1 MKEIPGCKIE
11 EVVIPPNALKKR
23 IYLYNQAHQ
32 LNLKEFSKK
41 VNIPYRTL
49 TRMTTNNLVSQDPKY
64 YLQLEQTLNCDYIDL
79 YFMNSKELFNY
90 EIRVFELI
98 SMLINRVQY
107 EINHEYVSKHDF
119 FSYVYNTYS
128 PILNSILDL
137 LECCWNNMRINAV
150 SSKLNVINSK
160 LQALIVS
167 AKLGKDGSKQ
177 YRVDLLSEYFSL
189 VISSQI
195 EWFKN
200 NCTSQVF
207 LSEKS
212 CYLRDKNY
220 LCDKEF
226 LISSTSSLINVFGQ
240 LVIRDITFWFAI
252 FDN

>member
-1 MKEIPGCKIE
+1 MKRIPGNKIE
-11 EVVIPPNALKKR
+11 EVIIPPNALKKR

-49 TRMTTNNLVSQDPKY
+49 TRMIANNLVSQDPKY
-64 YLQLEQTLNCDYIDL
+64 YLQLEQVLNCDYIDL
-79 YFMNSKELFNY
+79 YFINSKELFNY
-90 EIRVFELI
+90 EIRVFEMI
-98 SMLINRVQY
+98 STLINHVQY
-107 EINHEYVSKHDF
+107 EVNHEYVGKHDF

-128 PILNSILDL
+128 PVLNSILDL
-137 LECCWNNMRINAV
+137 LECCWNNMKINAV
-150 SSKLNVINSK
+150 SSKLNIINSK

-167 AKLGKDGSKQ
+167 AKLSKDGTKL

-189 VISSQI
+189 VISCQI

-200 NCTSQVF
+200 NHTSHVF

-212 CYLRDKNY
+212 CYLRDRNY
-220 LCDKEF
+220 LCGKEF
-226 LISSTSSLINVFGQ
+226 LVSSTSSLINVFGQ
-240 LVIRDITFWFAI
+240 LVIRDITFWFAN